1 MRKGVF
7 LLAISYA
14 LLVSCSSAVSLA
26 DNYTEDENY
35 YDPTLPSPQFARTSL
50 TLPQSYSEEE
60 MDDIWTNSTEV
71 VAPENSSQG
80 SIWWNN
86 TPSSGWSNTG
96 FNSFNRPGSS
106 FSFFGGMGP
115 MFNPWSPWNNPAW
128 VWNNGWGIGNTYGQ
142 GYGWNNGWNNG
153 WGWHDP
159 YGWNNGW
166 KSGWGDGYD
175 P

>member
-1 MRKGVF
+1 MLLSHKACVF
-7 LLAISYA
+7 KHYRRIAYRSLLSNYGNFNSSFIRSFSYHT
-14 LLVSCSSAVSLA
+14 
-26 DNYTEDENY
+26 DNYAEDENY

-60 MDDIWTNSTEV
+60 LDDIWTNSTEV

-115 MFNPWSPWNNPAW
+115 MFNP
-128 VWNNGWGIGNTYGQ
+128 
-142 GYGWNNGWNNG
+142 
-153 WGWHDP
+153 
-159 YGWNNGW
+159 
-166 KSGWGDGYD
+166 
-175 P
+175 

>member
-1 MRKGVF
+1 MLSHCIRVGMTFVNCKLNGKLTEVMRKGVF

-26 DNYTEDENY
+26 DNYAEDENY

-60 MDDIWTNSTEV
+60 LDDIWTNSTEV

-86 TPSSGWSNTG
+86 TPLQA
-96 FNSFNRPGSS
+96 
-106 FSFFGGMGP
+106 GP
-115 MFNPWSPWNNPAW
+115 IQVSTLSIVLVAHTPSLAAW
-128 VWNNGWGIGNTYGQ
+128 GLCLTHGRLGTTLLG
-142 GYGWNNGWNNG
+142 
-153 WGWHDP
+153 
-159 YGWNNGW
+159 
-166 KSGWGDGYD
+166 
-175 P
+175 